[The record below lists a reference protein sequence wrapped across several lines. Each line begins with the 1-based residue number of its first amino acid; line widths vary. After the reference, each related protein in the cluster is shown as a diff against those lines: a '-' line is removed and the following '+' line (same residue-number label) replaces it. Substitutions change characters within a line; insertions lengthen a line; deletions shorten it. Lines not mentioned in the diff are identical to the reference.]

1 MARKRVLIVDDS
13 ALFRQNVARALSG
26 TPGLEFM
33 GLAGSGEAA
42 LALIAQSGPDFAVV
56 DLVLPDIDGVSLIEQ
71 MKRQW
76 PMMRAVLLSGTLER
90 LKATDRARLARAGAT
105 CVAKPSEATAADSMN
120 RLREELVRIVS
131 AGDRPAVGPLAGAP
145 SMPAPAAPPPAL
157 ERPASF
163 LSGPARRPSAPPT
176 ARHTGMVHFDAVTI
190 GSSTGGPEAL
200 AQLVTTIPA
209 NFPAPILMVQHMPA
223 NFTRLLAER
232 LSTRCALPVAE
243 AVAGEAVVPGRIY
256 LAPGGRHMAL
266 TRAAG
271 GGVVVRLHDE
281 APVNHCRPAVDVLF
295 DSAAELFG
303 RRCLAMVLTGMGT
316 DGAEGA
322 RKIHRAGGTV
332 LIQDAATSV
341 VWGMP
346 GAVSSAGVATATLAI
361 HDLGPAMVQRVMG
374 SGQLGQSVGGAA

>member
-1 MARKRVLIVDDS
+1 MARKKVLIVDDS
-13 ALFRQNVARALSG
+13 ALFRQNVARSLSG

-42 LALIAQSGPDFAVV
+42 MALIAQTGPDFAVV

-76 PMMRAVLLSGTLER
+76 PMMRAVLLSGSLER

-105 CVAKPSEATAADSMN
+105 CVAKPSESTAADSMS
-120 RLREELVRIVS
+120 RLREELVRIVT
-131 AGDRPAVGPLAGAP
+131 AGGRPALGPLAGGP
-145 SMPAPAAPPPAL
+145 SLPAPALPPAQ

-163 LSGPARRPSAPPT
+163 LYGPARRAPTAPP
-176 ARHTGMVHFDAVTI
+176 ARFTGVVHFDAVTI

-232 LSTRCALPVAE
+232 LSSRCALPVAE
-243 AVAGEAVVPGRIY
+243 AVSGEAVVPGRIY
-256 LAPGGRHMAL
+256 LAPGGRHLAL

-271 GGVVVRLHDE
+271 GGVVARLHDE
-281 APVNHCRPAVDVLF
+281 PPVNHCRPAVDVLF

-374 SGQLGQSVGGAA
+374 SALLGQSVGGAA